1 MSRSLSYDMEPDVFD
16 GEDIVSEADR
26 ATPPAEYVAPTGWDY
41 ELEIT
46 DEVREAVRKHHEYHG
61 DKKAKVARVIR
72 DDDGFPY
79 LLVRVVN
86 EQGERWRVI
95 EDIDKTDGSIIEVMS
110 CPAECEADM
119 IAFLTGR
126 AEGRKDCY
134 AGERGG

>member
-1 MSRSLSYDMEPDVFD
+1 MPRSLSYDMEPDVFD
-16 GEDIVSEADR
+16 GEDIGGEADR
-26 ATPPAEYVAPTGWDY
+26 TEPPAEYVAPTGWDY

-72 DDDGFPY
+72 DDDGFPF

-86 EQGERWRVI
+86 ERGERWRII
-95 EDIDKTDGSIIEVMS
+95 EGIESDGNIIEVVS
-110 CPAECEADM
+110 CPVEAEADM
-119 IAFLTGR
+119 IACFTGR
-126 AEGRKDCY
+126 AEGRKDCC